1 MSDPPDHNSGTES
14 QSHYEVWLAE
24 RELLSAATLVR
35 DAAPEEVNARTR
47 AGYEAAWMRFMVALC
62 NLPFGDRPGQ
72 VERVIDALR
81 VAHLLRSR
89 GDLLS
94 SPPPL
99 SLPPAS
105 PDADESL
112 VNPVISHG
120 RRRSSDA

>member
-1 MSDPPDHNSGTES
+1 MSDPPDHIGNTET

-24 RELLSAATLVR
+24 RELLTAATLVR
-35 DAAPEEVNARTR
+35 DAAPDEANARTR

-62 NLPFGDRPGQ
+62 NLPFNERPAQ

-81 VAHLLRSR
+81 MAHLLRSR
-89 GDLLS
+89 GDLLN

-105 PDADESL
+105 TDAKNVS
-112 VNPVISHG
+112 
-120 RRRSSDA
+120 